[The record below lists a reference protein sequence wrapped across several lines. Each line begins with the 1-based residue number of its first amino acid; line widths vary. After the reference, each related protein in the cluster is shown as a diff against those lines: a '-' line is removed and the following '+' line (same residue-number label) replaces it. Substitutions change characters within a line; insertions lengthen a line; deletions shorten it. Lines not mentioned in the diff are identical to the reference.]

1 MLCYLVFSHHT
12 TPEQS
17 LHDKMEKP
25 MEQGECSTQHT
36 STANAEVGQNTDLVN
51 QVFNMFEG
59 YLTSQLEEKG
69 HELQNKAT
77 IEKQATEFKYK
88 GNRKQFEFNAELDE
102 ILTRI
107 INCADEPQ
115 KVKEFT
121 VKAKVVIK
129 KRQKLIKIADKSK
142 DGWLVVEEY
151 ESDDLASGTDDEKRL
166 KKARSKA
173 EKRRK
178 ESSRGSDTKKFK
190 SDDNRFFQGEI
201 SLVYL

>member
-1 MLCYLVFSHHT
+1 MLRYLVFSHHT

-17 LHDKMEKP
+17 LHDTMEKP

-36 STANAEVGQNTDLVN
+36 PTANAEAGQNTDLVN
-51 QVFNMFEG
+51 QVFNMFKG

-77 IEKQATEFKYK
+77 IEKQATELKYK

-107 INCADEPQ
+107 HNCADEPQ

-121 VKAKVVIK
+121 VEAKVVIK

-173 EKRRK
+173 NHLTVCVVSVLLFAVFRK
-178 ESSRGSDTKKFK
+178 
-190 SDDNRFFQGEI
+190 
-201 SLVYL
+201 